1 MKIIKMD
8 SPSAER
14 LAPFIA
20 DFRVILDSYRGIV
33 SEPDREAGKAEALEY
48 LQRGYPVFA
57 AEDAGET
64 VGYIVC
70 RVEDSLLWVE
80 QLYVRPDRRREGI
93 ASRLFEKAEEIAR
106 SLGEETVFNYV
117 HPNNRGVILFLR
129 SKGYTVLNLIE
140 IRKPYRGEKLRT
152 QIKVNEQVFDY

>member
-1 MKIIKMD
+1 MEILKID
-8 SPSAER
+8 AASAEK
-14 LAPFIA
+14 LAPLAA
-20 DFRVILDSYRGIV
+20 DFRVALGSYKGIV
-33 SEPDREAGKAEALEY
+33 SEPNCEAGKAEILEY
-48 LQRGYPVFA
+48 LRLRYPVFA
-57 AEDAGET
+57 AEDAGEP

-93 ASRLFEKAEEIAR
+93 ASRLFDKAEEIAR

-117 HPNNRGVILFLR
+117 HPNNEGVIRFLR

-140 IRKPYRGEKLRT
+140 VRKPYRGEKLRT
-152 QIKVNEQVFDY
+152 TITVGQQVFDY